1 MIIIGSLIFGT
12 GAQVGVPKVFT
23 ERDPN
28 TRLRL
33 LEQGLTAWRVAQP
46 LYGVGPMVVAIA
58 VGYLAATTPRASSRI
73 VLAAASLALVIGALT
88 WSWSL
93 FLRST
98 RISDFAF
105 GRLPGWPFRTYV
117 LLTVGGLIL
126 LGVGLLIEGFPIWLG
141 WLIIGASVG
150 FLAAYLRF
158 SDIPPFV
165 FYVLLLVAG
174 VAILISR

>member
-1 MIIIGSLIFGT
+1 MIIGSLIFGT

-46 LYGVGPMVVAIA
+46 LYGVGPMVVAMA
-58 VGYLAATTPRASSRI
+58 VGYLAATTPSASSRI
-73 VLAAASLALVIGALT
+73 VLAAASVALVVGVLA

-117 LLTVGGLIL
+117 LLTIGGLIL
-126 LGVGLLIEGFPIWLG
+126 LGVDFLIEGLPIWLG
-141 WLIIGASVG
+141 WLIIGASIV

-174 VAILISR
+174 VALLISR

>member
-1 MIIIGSLIFGT
+1 MQPDWEASTSRDQTSAILMIIGSLIFGT

-33 LEQGLTAWRVAQP
+33 LEQGLTAWR
-46 LYGVGPMVVAIA
+46 
-58 VGYLAATTPRASSRI
+58 
-73 VLAAASLALVIGALT
+73 
-88 WSWSL
+88 
-93 FLRST
+93 
-98 RISDFAF
+98 
-105 GRLPGWPFRTYV
+105 FRTYV
-117 LLTVGGLIL
+117 LLTIGGLIL
-126 LGVGLLIEGFPIWLG
+126 LGVDFLIEGLPIWLG
-141 WLIIGASVG
+141 WLIIGASIV

-174 VAILISR
+174 VALLISR